1 MGVAPLAK
9 LLCLLVLMML
19 FFSVG
24 PATAQFDL
32 SSIPYYSKFAAG
44 TNITGKFYAGYFR
57 NEVGFGGSLKNPVE
71 GNTGL
76 GFDPVFQYN
85 ASDVTYDHSGLS
97 LGLSTEYSPD
107 IVISDMLGKMNFSLS
122 GWMNF
127 THQSSDAVQDWD
139 RSTSPALTAAGLSLA
154 SISQWDVDPTWWWVE
169 GLTYFE
175 ILPKFEIISGLRYE
189 YYSVNFDNPRSDAVT
204 RQNLFIIIPID
215 ILTPYH
221 STRDEATTQ
230 IAGIMPVIGFRF
242 KQKGPT
248 SELALSLAGWPY
260 TINGNVKFEETIGD
274 LPVRIVAEG
283 VTTNGY
289 RLSALLDYNVKIP
302 GIGTAGGFLR
312 WDGAHM
318 LIDNDMDEVNF
329 TITDPGPGFPPFPI
343 TTVGSGAGGDGDA
356 SSVQNAITIG
366 GSLSVD
372 FQLP

>member
-1 MGVAPLAK
+1 MGVARLIKPL
-9 LLCLLVLMML
+9 CPLVLI
-19 FFSVG
+19 FVFSTVNT
-24 PATAQFDL
+24 ATAQFDL

-44 TNITGKFYAGYFR
+44 QNITGKVYAGYFR

-71 GNTGL
+71 GNSGL
-76 GFDPVFQYN
+76 IFPVIDPVFQYR

-97 LGLSTEYSPD
+97 LGLKTEYSPD
-107 IVISDMLGKMNFSLS
+107 IVILDMLGRMNFSLS

-127 THQSSDAVQDWD
+127 THKSSDALQDWD
-139 RSTSPALTAAGLSLA
+139 RSTSPTLTAAGLSLP

-204 RQNLFIIIPID
+204 RQNLFIFIPVD
-215 ILTPYH
+215 ILAPYH
-221 STRDEATTQ
+221 SPRDEATTQ

-242 KQKGPT
+242 KQKGPM
-248 SELALSLAGWPY
+248 SELALSLSGWPY
-260 TINGNVKFEETIGD
+260 TIEGKVKFEETIGD
-274 LPVRIVAEG
+274 LPVRIVADG
-283 VTTNGY
+283 VSTNGY

-329 TITDPGPGFPPFPI
+329 TITDPGNPFVPTI
-343 TTVGSGAGGDGDA
+343 VGSGAGGDGDA

-366 GSLSVD
+366 GSFSMD